1 METRPTEDF
10 LSKDLDT
17 KALESSLVNSKDHK
31 QRYKEALAKEVHSKV
46 RSTTGDLLNRL
57 MASSKEVRIMM
68 VTR

>member
-1 METRPTEDF
+1 MDF

-17 KALESSLVNSKDHK
+17 KALESSLDSK
-31 QRYKEALAKEVHSKV
+31 QRCKEAQGKEVHRQV
-46 RSTTGDLLNRL
+46 CSTTVALHNRL

>member
-1 METRPTEDF
+1 MDF

-17 KALESSLVNSKDHK
+17 KALESSLDSLDHK
-31 QRYKEALAKEVHSKV
+31 QRYKEAQAKEVHSKV

-57 MASSKEVRIMM
+57 MASSKAVRIMM